1 MAKRSARARSRM
13 RGNLPGQ
20 GQGVAQLN
28 VAAAGAGGM
37 RMVETDAMSRLEQ
50 YMYLSQAMPRD
61 PRDTVPFGPLN
72 PLVPVQIDPSRPD
85 TRRAEPRISEYE
97 QAVNLPG
104 MREHHHV
111 DWDTLLNASE
121 SVDIMRRCIELRK
134 DHLAGLK
141 FAFTVSPEAIAE
153 AQRTRPG
160 DVKADIEAEL
170 RDKYLTDINRAT
182 DFWKRP
188 WRTHGV
194 DFEQWVRGVMEQHL
208 VYDGVVVYPECSW
221 GGDILAMNL
230 IDARTIKPLRD
241 YRGQRPQA
249 PFPAFQQMLYGWPR
263 GEFTATP
270 DGDPDNDGN
279 ITISDGYLADQM
291 HYYRKNFRVQSM
303 YGYGPTEQALI
314 AARLYLRRKG
324 WMLAEYDDGVVPQLI
339 MRLSET
345 TALTPRE
352 RVEYEAVLNDE
363 LTGQTSA
370 RHRAKVAFPG
380 MDPVL
385 LPSVDERYKPDYDMF
400 LLRMIATFY
409 GVSMTSLGFQES
421 KGLGSAGMH
430 EAQADSE
437 EIASI
442 NPDKTMITDLINVLS
457 HDFLRIPAQVIGL
470 YVEDEGDDTLEGE
483 QANQILL
490 ATGQATLNDGRR
502 RTGQPLYDMPEA
514 DEPFIVG
521 GQNGI
526 VFVRGLLA
534 AQDTQQKAAL
544 KALTAPTPSPAGQ
557 DQARPGGGQDQAQPD
572 DPQDNPQPVDKN
584 FGSRDLVKVAELK
597 AYRAWQKRGVRAR
610 SFEWTAHSADEVADI
625 MKAAGSEPD
634 LPKEQAPEPGLP
646 AQPPDDRWP
655 AWAWDTILATL
666 VAGKLTAALIR
677 GLGISAL
684 VARLVQWAQAYK
696 PGDPLPNVA
705 AWLVEQGVDV
715 AVRRAL
721 TPVISEAMAE
731 AAVLGVK
738 SAQAALETDLLT
750 AALGQ
755 ITVDWDGWKPGNIR
769 AARRILSADGADV
782 GLQRLLDDAG
792 VTISRI
798 AENRL
803 DEVAAVLADGLE
815 RGLGPQE
822 IARALRG
829 VVDDPVWALT
839 VAWTETNR
847 AQSAAALDQYRTAG
861 KAGKAWMTAHD
872 QRVCP
877 ICQGNQDEGGI
888 LLDQVFASG
897 EQYPPA
903 HPRCRCAVVPARR
916 VDMAKAFNP
925 LEPRDAHGCWSALG
939 EAIDALEGRDETVIH
954 TERMRVGGQE
964 LAVSKHDGEDD
975 RRTLHFPDGHSVT
988 VHPND
993 LRRMRHDAIMG
1004 LSEEGSGAGDRIAVP
1019 RRSVAREDTVDY
1031 SLQHVDESEGAED
1044 GNGDLIGVHSPGEH
1058 EPHAVLKR
1066 QHLVGFLERA
1076 RDMQADRV
1084 DLGDRER
1091 ADVYQAGGKTVIH
1104 PFGADR
1110 IVLDRRTSRALS
1122 KAYDLIDE
1130 DGDSRTVTAPDGDIR
1145 IEQMSNG
1152 DTVLTF
1158 PGHPPITQ
1166 KQGHSGLFSAIAG
1179 AAGLEK
1185 ALGSSLSKALDGGTP
1200 AGVAGTQRLHA
1211 YWVRG
1216 KGRARWIGSPTPFR
1230 TLRVFLAKYI
1240 HDPKELNAT
1249 TAQWVFDA
1257 TGHHPGKG
1265 HGGPGFDKA
1274 FNPHQLRDPLTG
1286 RWIKM
1291 GEDLK
1296 KPKAPRVPRVEKP
1309 KAPAKPRAVGHVVRD
1324 AHVSQLAPGDH
1335 VKVRGRY
1342 SPVIATHRY
1351 GTQDHSIVTERGT
1364 LVVPN
1369 DSRHKVR
1376 TTRPEF
1382 QPVTGEQAKH
1392 LASIVAD
1399 SQKPGRMADASVPTR
1414 RELKIVEREKDLKY
1428 AGESAAEHRARG
1440 ERTADRL
1447 KRTGARRDDYMAE
1460 YMAEHDAHVAAAR
1473 ADLEEIRSR
1482 PHDPAGIDK
1491 PHGPMIPAQ
1500 SVDPARPLAVYGD
1513 MLTVH
1518 NKDARTYQSL
1528 LDLEKVDPDVHRL
1541 LAKEYADAS
1550 YDAAGIYVGSGPVPD
1565 LDDLGYLRQETKH
1578 THASDARSS
1587 WDGVGGV
1594 QTGRTTA
1601 IGYAGDW
1608 GMDTVHEHSTATH
1621 ELGHALSRAMTR
1633 NDSGNNIYASDGP
1646 DWRERHAAV
1655 QREAGAALNPYYN
1668 SAEEMWAEGFSQYTM
1683 GKADSGSAA
1692 RIARRF
1698 HISLATAREMSAY
1711 YESIEQAVKGMS

>member
-1 MAKRSARARSRM
+1 MQ
-13 RGNLPGQ
+13 GNLP

-28 VAAAGAGGM
+28 TAGAGGL

-208 VYDGVVVYPECSW
+208 VYDGVVVYPETSW

-249 PFPAFQQMLYGWPR
+249 PVPAFQQILYGWPR

-270 DGDPDNDGN
+270 DEAPDENGN

-363 LTGQTSA
+363 LSGQTSA

-409 GVSMTSLGFQES
+409 GTSMTSLGFQEAR
-421 KGLGSAGMH
+421 GLGSAGMH

-442 NPDKTMITDLINVLS
+442 NPDKTMITNLINVLS

-526 VFVRGLLA
+526 VFVRGLLE
-534 AQDTQQKAAL
+534 AQATQQEAAK
-544 KALTAPTPSPAGQ
+544 KALTAPTPAPGQ
-557 DQARPGGGQDQAQPD
+557 MGQTPDASGASNSDQASD

-584 FGSRDLVKVAELK
+584 FGSRDLVKAAEVK

-625 MKAAGSEPD
+625 MKAAGSAGDEAVP
-634 LPKEQAPEPGLP
+634 PKDQAPEPGLP

-684 VARLVQWAQAYK
+684 VARLVRWAQAYK
-696 PGDPLPNVA
+696 PGDPLPDVA
-705 AWLVEQGVDV
+705 GWLVEQGVDV

-731 AAVLGVK
+731 GAVLGVK
-738 SAQAALETDLLT
+738 SAQAALETDLSSAVT
-750 AALGQ
+750 GQ

-803 DEVAAVLADGLE
+803 DEAAAVLADGLE

-847 AQSAAALDQYRTAG
+847 AQSAAALDQYRAAG
-861 KAGKAWMTAHD
+861 RTDVEWMTARD
-872 QRVCP
+872 QRVCVICKTNEDQGP
-877 ICQGNQDEGGI
+877 IPIGQN
-888 LLDQVFASG
+888 FASG
-897 EQYPPA
+897 DPHPPG
-903 HPRCRCAVVPARR
+903 HPRCRCALISAKPGRPRYV
-916 VDMAKAFNP
+916 AKAFNP
-925 LEPRDAHGCWSALG
+925 LEPRDAHGRWSALD
-939 EAIDALEGRDETVIH
+939 EAIEALHGRDESAIH
-954 TERMRVGGQE
+954 TERLRIGGKQM
-964 LAVSKHDGEDD
+964 AVTAHEDGA
-975 RRTLHFPDGHSVT
+975 RTLHFEDGHGVRVT
-988 VHPND
+988 PAD
-993 LRRMRHDAIMG
+993 LAHLRGEAIMG
-1004 LSEEGSGAGDRIAVP
+1004 LIDLGQGGGEEGDRISVP
-1019 RRSVAREDTVDY
+1019 RDSITRGVSADY
-1031 SLQHVDESEGAED
+1031 SLQHVAPESDREEDED
-1044 GNGDLIGVHSPGEH
+1044 GNSDLIGVHSPGEP
-1058 EPHAVLKR
+1058 EPHVVLKR
-1066 QHLVGFLERA
+1066 RHLVTFLERA
-1076 RDMQADRV
+1076 RDMEDERV
-1084 DLGDRER
+1084 DLGDSER
-1091 ADVYQAGGKTVIH
+1091 ADVYRSGGKTIIH
-1104 PFGADR
+1104 PFGDSR
-1110 IVLDRRTSRALS
+1110 IVLDRKTARALDR
-1122 KAYDLIDE
+1122 AYEAVDE
-1130 DGDSRTVTAPDGDIR
+1130 PGDSRTIAGPEGDIR
-1145 IEQMSNG
+1145 IEVMSNG

-1166 KQGHSGLFSAIAG
+1166 KRGHSGLFSAIAD
-1179 AAGLEK
+1179 ASGLT
-1185 ALGSSLSKALDGGTP
+1185 KALDGGTP
-1200 AGVAGTQRLHA
+1200 AGAAGTERLHA

-1216 KGRARWIGSPTPFR
+1216 KGRARWLGSPTPFR
-1230 TLRVFLAKYI
+1230 TLRALLAKYI

-1257 TGHHPGKG
+1257 TGHHPGRG
-1265 HGGPGFDKA
+1265 HGGPDFDKA

-1291 GEDLK
+1291 GEELK
-1296 KPKAPRVPRVEKP
+1296 KPREPRVRKPREPKVKAPV
-1309 KAPAKPRAVGHVVRD
+1309 KPRAAKHVYRD
-1324 AHVSQLAPGDH
+1324 AHISQIIPGEH
-1335 VKVRGRY
+1335 VKGSNGRY
-1342 SPVIATHRY
+1342 QEIT
-1351 GTQDHSIVTERGT
+1351 GVTPFGHDKHMIYT
-1364 LVVPN
+1364 KTGSFAVPA

-1376 TTRPEF
+1376 TSRPEF

-1392 LASIVAD
+1392 LASIERDAAR
-1399 SQKPGRMADASVPTR
+1399 PGRAVAPGPTPR
-1414 RELKIVEREKDLKY
+1414 
-1428 AGESAAEHRARG
+1428 
-1440 ERTADRL
+1440 ERTLAKRRDEVTRQEERLVEARSQYERFADRL
-1447 KRTGARRDDYMAE
+1447 NLTGPRRDEYLATNLEPDLKRVQDAKASLAE
-1460 YMAEHDAHVAAAR
+1460 VHAE
-1473 ADLEEIRSR
+1473 
-1482 PHDPAGIDK
+1482 PHDPAYYDK
-1491 PHGPMIPAQ
+1491 PSAGAASLAQ
-1500 SVDPARPLAVYGD
+1500 TIDPARPLAVYGD

-1518 NKDARTYQSL
+1518 NRDARTYKHL
-1528 LDLEKVDPDVHRL
+1528 IDLETVDPKIHEL
-1541 LAKEYADAS
+1541 LARDYAEADRPS
-1550 YDAAGIYVGSGPVPD
+1550 SGIFVGSGPVPD
-1565 LDDLGYLRQETKH
+1565 LDDLARLRGEAKG
-1578 THASDARSS
+1578 THANDYRST
-1587 WDGVGGV
+1587 WDQVGGV
-1594 QTGRTTA
+1594 QTGRAVA

-1608 GMDTVHEHSTATH
+1608 GMDTVHDHSTATH
-1621 ELGHALSRAMTR
+1621 ELGHALDHRLGRGVTG
-1633 NDSGNNIYASDGP
+1633 DSYLSSAP

-1655 QREAGAALNPYYN
+1655 QAEAGHRLNPYFTD
-1668 SAEEMWAEGFSQYTM
+1668 AGEMWAEGFSQYNA
-1683 GKADSGSAA
+1683 GKVDGSATA
-1692 RIARRF
+1692 RIARKF
-1698 HISLATAREMSAY
+1698 GVSLATAREMSAY
-1711 YESIEQAVKGMS
+1711 YESIEQRVREMS